1 MNLVII
7 PSDRIIGIG
16 TTILSGIGTDMSWIP
31 SDVHAVHWDGSSGE
45 IEYND
50 GKANLGITSIGIYS
64 QAETTF
70 NNEIQRKKDLDD
82 VYTSQSSFLWEKLRS
97 ERDSLLLFSD
107 FTQLGEI
114 GLSDSKKAEWVS
126 YRKALRDLPASS
138 SPSLDEFYDL
148 NFSSVT
154 WPTEPS

>member
-16 TTILSGIGTDMSWIP
+16 TTIISGIGTDLSWIP

-50 GKANLGITSIGIYS
+50 GKANLDITSLGIYS

-70 NNEIQRKKDLDD
+70 NNEIQRRKDLDD
-82 VYTSQSSFLWEKLRS
+82 EYLNSNTFLWMKLRS
-97 ERDSLLLFSD
+97 ERDNLLLSSD
-107 FTQLGEI
+107 FTQLGDI
-114 GLSDSKKAEWVS
+114 GLSESKKTEWVN
-126 YRKALRDLPASS
+126 YRQALRDLPANTSD
-138 SPSLDEFYDL
+138 PA
-148 NFSSVT
+148 NPN
-154 WPTEPS
+154 WPTKPS

>member
-16 TTILSGIGTDMSWIP
+16 TTIISGIGTDMSWIP

-50 GKANLGITSIGIYS
+50 GKANLDITSIGIYS

-70 NNEIQRKKDLDD
+70 NNEIQRRKDLDD
-82 VYTSQSSFLWEKLRS
+82 EYLNSSTFLWMKLRS
-97 ERDSLLLFSD
+97 ERDNLLLSSD
-107 FTQLGEI
+107 FTQLG
-114 GLSDSKKAEWVS
+114 AVS
-126 YRKALRDLPASS
+126 YTHLTLP
-138 SPSLDEFYDL
+138 
-148 NFSSVT
+148 
-154 WPTEPS
+154 PTPYV

>member
-16 TTILSGIGTDMSWIP
+16 TTIISGIGTDLSWIP

-50 GKANLGITSIGIYS
+50 GKANLDITYIGIYS

-70 NNEIQRKKDLDD
+70 NNEIQRRKDLDD
-82 VYTSQSSFLWEKLRS
+82 EYLNSSTFLWMKLRS
-97 ERDSLLLFSD
+97 ERDNLLLSSD
-107 FTQLGEI
+107 FTQLGDI
-114 GLSDSKKAEWVS
+114 GLSESKKTEWIN
-126 YRKALRDLPASS
+126 YRQALRDLPANTSD
-138 SPSLDEFYDL
+138 PA
-148 NFSSVT
+148 NPN
-154 WPTEPS
+154 WPTKPS

>member
-50 GKANLGITSIGIYS
+50 GKANLDITSIGIYS

-70 NNEIQRKKDLDD
+70 DNEIQRKKDLDD
-82 VYTSQSSFLWEKLRS
+82 EYLNSSTFLWMKLRS
-97 ERDSLLLFSD
+97 ERDNLLVSSD
-107 FTQLGEI
+107 FTQLGDI
-114 GLSDSKKAEWVS
+114 GLSESKKTEWIN
-126 YRKALRDLPASS
+126 YRQALRDLPANTSD
-138 SPSLDEFYDL
+138 PA
-148 NFSSVT
+148 NPN
-154 WPTEPS
+154 WPTKPS

>member
-16 TTILSGIGTDMSWIP
+16 TTIISGIGTDMSWIP

-50 GKANLGITSIGIYS
+50 GKANLDITSLGIYS

-70 NNEIQRKKDLDD
+70 NNEIQRRKDLDD
-82 VYTSQSSFLWEKLRS
+82 EYLNSSTFLWMKLRS
-97 ERDSLLLFSD
+97 ERDNLLLSSD
-107 FTQLGEI
+107 FTQLGDI
-114 GLSDSKKAEWVS
+114 GLSDSKKTEWIN
-126 YRKALRDLPASS
+126 YRQALRDLPANTSD
-138 SPSLDEFYDL
+138 PA
-148 NFSSVT
+148 NPN
-154 WPTEPS
+154 WPTKPS

>member
-16 TTILSGIGTDMSWIP
+16 TTIISGIGTDLSWIP

-50 GKANLGITSIGIYS
+50 GKANLDITSIGIYS

-70 NNEIQRKKDLDD
+70 NNEIQRRKDLDD
-82 VYTSQSSFLWEKLRS
+82 EYLNSSTFLWMKLRS
-97 ERDSLLLFSD
+97 ERDNLLLSSD
-107 FTQLGEI
+107 FTQLGDI
-114 GLSDSKKAEWVS
+114 GLSESKKTEWIN
-126 YRKALRDLPASS
+126 YRQALRDLPANTSD
-138 SPSLDEFYDL
+138 PA
-148 NFSSVT
+148 NPT
-154 WPTEPS
+154 WPTKPS

>member
-16 TTILSGIGTDMSWIP
+16 TTIISGIVTDMSWIP

-50 GKANLGITSIGIYS
+50 GKANLDITSIGIYS

-70 NNEIQRKKDLDD
+70 NNEIQRRKDLDD
-82 VYTSQSSFLWEKLRS
+82 EYLNSSTFLWMKLRS
-97 ERDSLLLFSD
+97 ERDNLLLSSD
-107 FTQLGEI
+107 FTQLGDI
-114 GLSDSKKAEWVS
+114 GLSESKKTEWIN
-126 YRKALRDLPASS
+126 YRQALRDLPANTSD
-138 SPSLDEFYDL
+138 PA
-148 NFSSVT
+148 NPN
-154 WPTEPS
+154 WPTKPS

>member
-16 TTILSGIGTDMSWIP
+16 TTIISGIGTDMSWIP

-50 GKANLGITSIGIYS
+50 GKANLDITSIGIYS

-70 NNEIQRKKDLDD
+70 NNEIQRRKDLDD
-82 VYTSQSSFLWEKLRS
+82 EYLNSNTFLWMKLRS
-97 ERDSLLLFSD
+97 ERDNLLLSSD
-107 FTQLGEI
+107 FTQLGDI
-114 GLSDSKKAEWVS
+114 GLSESKKTEWIN
-126 YRKALRDLPASS
+126 YRQALRDLPANTSD
-138 SPSLDEFYDL
+138 PA
-148 NFSSVT
+148 NPT
-154 WPTEPS
+154 WPTKPS

>member
-16 TTILSGIGTDMSWIP
+16 TTIISGIGTDMSWIP

-50 GKANLGITSIGIYS
+50 GKANLDITSIGIYS

-70 NNEIQRKKDLDD
+70 NNEIQRRKDLDD
-82 VYTSQSSFLWEKLRS
+82 EYLNSSTFLWMKLRS
-97 ERDSLLLFSD
+97 ERDNLLLSSD
-107 FTQLGEI
+107 FTQLGDI
-114 GLSDSKKAEWVS
+114 GLSESKKTEWVN
-126 YRKALRDLPASS
+126 YRQALRDLPANTSD
-138 SPSLDEFYDL
+138 PA
-148 NFSSVT
+148 NPN
-154 WPTEPS
+154 WPTKPS

>member
-16 TTILSGIGTDMSWIP
+16 TTIISGIGTDMSWIP

-50 GKANLGITSIGIYS
+50 GKANLDITSIGIYS

-70 NNEIQRKKDLDD
+70 NNEIQRRKDLDD
-82 VYTSQSSFLWEKLRS
+82 EYLNSNTFLWMKLRS
-97 ERDSLLLFSD
+97 ERDNLLLSSD
-107 FTQLGEI
+107 FTQLGDI
-114 GLSDSKKAEWVS
+114 GLSESKKTEWIN
-126 YRKALRDLPASS
+126 YRQALRELPANTSD
-138 SPSLDEFYDL
+138 PA
-148 NFSSVT
+148 NPN
-154 WPTEPS
+154 WPTKPS

>member
-16 TTILSGIGTDMSWIP
+16 STILSGIGTDMSWIP

-50 GKANLGITSIGIYS
+50 GKANLDITSIGIYS

-70 NNEIQRKKDLDD
+70 DNEIQRKKDLDD
-82 VYTSQSSFLWEKLRS
+82 EYLNSSTFLWMKLRS
-97 ERDSLLLFSD
+97 ERDNLLLSSD
-107 FTQLGEI
+107 FTQLGDI
-114 GLSDSKKAEWVS
+114 GLSESKKTEWVN
-126 YRKALRDLPASS
+126 YRQALRDLPANTSD
-138 SPSLDEFYDL
+138 PA
-148 NFSSVT
+148 NPT
-154 WPTEPS
+154 WPTKPS

>member
-7 PSDRIIGIG
+7 PSDKVIGIG
-16 TTILSGIGTDMSWIP
+16 STILSGIGTDMSWIP
-31 SDVHAVHWDGSSGE
+31 SDVHAVHWDGASGE

-50 GKANLGITSIGIYS
+50 VKPNLGISSIGIYS

-82 VYTSQSSFLWEKLRS
+82 AYTSQSSFLWEKLRS

-107 FTQLGEI
+107 FTQLSDI
-114 GLSDSKKAEWVS
+114 GLSDSKKAEWVT
-126 YRKALRDLPASS
+126 YRKALRDLPANTSD
-138 SPSLDEFYDL
+138 PA
-148 NFSSVT
+148 NPN
-154 WPTEPS
+154 WPTKPS

>member
-16 TTILSGIGTDMSWIP
+16 TTIISGIGTDMSWIP

-50 GKANLGITSIGIYS
+50 GKANLDITSIGIYS

-70 NNEIQRKKDLDD
+70 NNEIQRRKDLDD
-82 VYTSQSSFLWEKLRS
+82 EYLNSSTFLWMKLRS
-97 ERDSLLLFSD
+97 ERDNLLLSSD
-107 FTQLGEI
+107 FTQLGDI
-114 GLSDSKKAEWVS
+114 GLSESKKTEGIN
-126 YRKALRDLPASS
+126 YRQALRDLPANTSD
-138 SPSLDEFYDL
+138 PA
-148 NFSSVT
+148 NPN
-154 WPTEPS
+154 WPTKPS

>member
-16 TTILSGIGTDMSWIP
+16 TTIISGIGTDLSWIP

-64 QAETTF
+64 QAEITF
-70 NNEIQRKKDLDD
+70 NNEIQRQKDLDD
-82 VYTSQSSFLWEKLRS
+82 EYLNSSTFLWMKLRN
-97 ERDSLLLFSD
+97 ERDNLLLSSD
-107 FTQLGEI
+107 FTQLGDI
-114 GLSDSKKAEWVS
+114 GLSESKKTEWIN
-126 YRKALRDLPASS
+126 YRQALRDLPANTSD
-138 SPSLDEFYDL
+138 PA
-148 NFSSVT
+148 NPN
-154 WPTEPS
+154 WPTKPS

>member
-16 TTILSGIGTDMSWIP
+16 TTIISGIGTDLSWIP

-50 GKANLGITSIGIYS
+50 GKANLDITSIGIYS

-70 NNEIQRKKDLDD
+70 NNEIQRRKDLDNEY
-82 VYTSQSSFLWEKLRS
+82 VNSSTFLWMKLRS
-97 ERDSLLLFSD
+97 ERDNLLLSSD
-107 FTQLGEI
+107 FTQLGDI
-114 GLSDSKKAEWVS
+114 GLSESKKTEWVN
-126 YRKALRDLPASS
+126 YRQALRDLPANTSD
-138 SPSLDEFYDL
+138 PA
-148 NFSSVT
+148 NPT
-154 WPTEPS
+154 WPTKPS